1 MHKNSEEIET
11 IRAELTPGIS
21 PPSHLLNNLEQ
32 GRNSYEGMEEKEARR
47 LKRKWRKLK
56 KKLGVKNTNI
66 ASASFV
72 IRRFLRSK
80 AEKEIFDDQ
89 Q

>member
-11 IRAELTPGIS
+11 ILAELMAGIIPTS
-21 PPSHLLNNLEQ
+21 IFLKNLEQ
-32 GRNSYEGMEEKEARR
+32 GINSFEGMEEKEARR